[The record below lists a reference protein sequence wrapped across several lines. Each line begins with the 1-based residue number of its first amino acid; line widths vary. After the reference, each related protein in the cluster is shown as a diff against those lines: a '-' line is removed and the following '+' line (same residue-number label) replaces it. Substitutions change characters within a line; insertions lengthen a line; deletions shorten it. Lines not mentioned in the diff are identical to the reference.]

1 MNIKERFK
9 NALLAQAVC
18 DAVGDQFEFDSIV
31 TRQEV
36 IDHANIVDTLE
47 ITDDTQMALFLAEG
61 LDEFFRQSKF
71 VSNIT
76 ELFVHSTEN
85 ALYDWYLTQTELDA
99 YKEIDYGLASFKSL
113 YKIKAPGTTCLSAC
127 ESIKNGDPVKNNS
140 KGCGS
145 VMRIIPYATLINSWG
160 LEGATFTA
168 KLSGSAT
175 HKHPENALAIEKLM
189 QIYEYALVTNSC
201 MVNVDHLSCIEQVGL
216 GWTAMECVDM
226 AIYANAK
233 AKTFDEMM
241 SIAIA
246 HGGDSDSVGA
256 VAGSIWGLC
265 GKEVPIKY
273 INKLAE
279 RDAID
284 YVLQLGAF
292 KNENV

>member
-1 MNIKERFK
+1 LNIKERFA
-9 NALLAQAVC
+9 NALYAQAVC
-18 DAVGDQFEFDSIV
+18 DAVGDRFEFEVSV
-31 TRQEV
+31 TQQEV
-36 IDHANIVDTLE
+36 IDHANIIDKLE
-47 ITDDTQMALFLAEG
+47 ITDDTQMALFLAEAYN
-61 LDEFFRQSKF
+61 EFTQRVKL
-71 VSNIT
+71 VSNVT
-76 ELFVHSTEN
+76 ELFTHSLEN
-85 ALYDWYLTQTELDA
+85 GLYDWYLTQTDAHA
-99 YKEIDYGLASFKSL
+99 YKEIDSGLASFASM
-113 YKIKAPGTTCLSAC
+113 YKIKAPGLTCLSAC
-127 ESIKNGDPVKNNS
+127 ESIKNDEPVVNDS

-160 LEGATFTA
+160 LEGATFAA
-168 KLSGSAT
+168 KISGDAT
-175 HKHPENALAIEKLM
+175 HKHPENAKAIEKLM
-189 QIYEYALVTNSC
+189 LIYDNALFYNDT
-201 MVNVDHLSCIEQVGL
+201 MVNVDHLSCIEKCGL

-273 INKLAE
+273 VNKLAE

-284 YVLQLGAF
+284 YVLSLGAF
-292 KNENV
+292 KQ